1 MDTKEK
7 AKLHYDLMNVLTNCK
22 TDQEFYKRLM
32 YAKQLIENSLSEFKD
47 DEIEGD
53 ENDDWFPAGLHFTL

>member
-7 AKLHYDLMNVLTNCK
+7 AKLHYDLMNILTNCQ
-22 TDQEFYKRLM
+22 TDQQFYQRLV

-47 DEIEGD
+47 DEIEV
-53 ENDDWFPAGLHFTL
+53 EDDYYGEYYGL

>member
-22 TDQEFYKRLM
+22 TDQEFYKRLV

-47 DEIEGD
+47 DEIEV
-53 ENDDWFPAGLHFTL
+53 EDDYYGEYMGF